1 MHGPRLSAP
10 PADRRRWLPLVAAIL
25 TLVTGATVQHF
36 RPGPLTLVVD
46 AEIDQGTAIELFHN
60 ELWSESQRLPIRP
73 GRQQYRFVGMPARLW
88 SLRLDPS
95 DSANGTI
102 RIHSVTIQRDGR
114 VLETFGPSTIA
125 AWSRINLAPAGRSGE
140 AAEFRPTSPDP
151 ILYLPG
157 RHDHAT
163 TADMPSLV
171 LERAFRSE
179 RFTVL
184 IGVLFLLAGLLP
196 WRGREIALAAVG
208 LPAVAILGGAFS
220 RLFIHLFGDRLGGIP
235 SVAAAVGIASYV
247 GYPKVSDFRAYWL
260 AVLCCVAIG
269 LVGARVLR
277 KLGLAAPPPPREPPA
292 RTARLARLTSAV
304 LLVAYALTTF
314 PVLSERLNELRF
326 GVHWLD
332 WDQGN
337 IFTWQYLIHR
347 GWLPFRDF
355 WYPYG
360 AFSAFEANGWFPG
373 GYVLAWVH
381 DLLLLAVA
389 GWSLHRALRD
399 RPVWAALCFAGL
411 LGGAALGFYAVPGRY
426 FLSLDV
432 VLFGLAVSRSGYRTP
447 VLVGFVLLTTYAF
460 VLEPNQV
467 LYATVP
473 LLLLGALD
481 LRAADG
487 DARVALVRRMAV
499 TAGGLALGVAAV
511 FLCFAVRGQL
521 TGFLGFLEDMQVMS
535 VYGSI
540 PASFDAWFHLDGNFA
555 SLVLWGPL
563 CLIALGCCAVG
574 LQRRPDALAT
584 GALLLGLVGAVSFN
598 KFLVRPHIAEQIV
611 AYSVAGVIL
620 ALGFLVARLRQAQW
634 NVLLLA
640 GVIITANL
648 WPTAATSLVRR
659 GQVLRALPASISE
672 TAEGERRELE
682 MAYYEDR
689 SRYPDIAPVLARVDA
704 LSRTEVGSPGA
715 GALFDLGDDSVMY
728 VARRERPPYYISFY
742 NSSPLRAQQTTVR
755 WLEQARPE
763 WVVWRPSFEG
773 FDGVPNLVRVPLLF
787 DAIIAGYRPVEQVG
801 AFEILRRNRPGD
813 ALDVAFWSARLGPRL
828 DLGAVPAASGLARSA
843 RCGGSTCADVLR
855 VRIPAPRAGNERT
868 VEVSAGEHRFS
879 ARFIEVRGQREY
891 WVHLDRLWFYGTLR
905 RLGLSPVV
913 STDLGPGAQAERL
926 SVAADRAVLW

>member
-10 PADRRRWLPLVAAIL
+10 PADRRRWLPLAAAIL
-25 TLVTGATVQHF
+25 TLVTGATVQHY
-36 RPGPLTLVVD
+36 RPGPLTVVVD
-46 AEIDQGTAIELFHN
+46 AEIDQGTTIELFHN
-60 ELWSESQRLPIRP
+60 DLWTESQRLPIRP

-95 DSANGTI
+95 DSGNGTI

-114 VLETFGPSTIA
+114 VLEAFAPTTIA
-125 AWSRINLAPAGRSGE
+125 AWSRINLAPAGRPGDT
-140 AAEFRPTSPDP
+140 AEFRPTSPDP

-163 TADMPSLV
+163 PADMPSLV

-196 WRGREIALAAVG
+196 WRGRQIALAAVG
-208 LPAVAILGGAFS
+208 LPAVAILAGAFS
-220 RLFIHLFGDRLGGIP
+220 RLFIHVLGDRLGGIP

-269 LVGARVLR
+269 LVGAHVLR
-277 KLGLAAPPPPREPPA
+277 KLGLAAPPPPPEPPA
-292 RTARLARLTSAV
+292 RTARLARLSTIV
-304 LLVAYALTTF
+304 LLVAYALTTY
-314 PVLSERLNELRF
+314 PVLPERLNELRL

-337 IFTWQYLIHR
+337 IFTWQYMIHR

-360 AFSAFEANGWFPG
+360 GFSAFEANGWFPW
-373 GYVLAWVH
+373 GYVLAWGH

-389 GWSLHRALRD
+389 GWSLHRALGD
-399 RPVWAALCFAGL
+399 RPFWAALCFAGL

-432 VLFGLAVSRSGYRTP
+432 VLLGLAASRSAYRTP
-447 VLVGFVLLTTYAF
+447 VLVAFVLMTTYAF
-460 VLEPNQV
+460 LLEPNQV
-467 LYATVP
+467 LYATPP

-481 LRAADG
+481 LRAADR
-487 DARVALVRRMAV
+487 DARAALARRMV
-499 TAGGLALGVAAV
+499 LTAGGLALGVAAV

-521 TGFLGFLEDMQVMS
+521 GGFLGFLEDMQVMS

-540 PASFDAWFHLDGNFA
+540 PAAFDAWFHLDGNVA
-555 SLVLWGPL
+555 CLVLWGPL

-574 LQRRPDALAT
+574 LQRRPDVLAT
-584 GALLLGLVGAVSFN
+584 GALMLGLVGAVSFN

-640 GVIITANL
+640 GVIVTANL
-648 WPTAATSLVRR
+648 WPTASKSLVRR
-659 GQVLRALPASISE
+659 GDVLRALPASIGD
-672 TAEGERRELE
+672 TVNGERRTLE

-689 SRYPDIAPVLARVDA
+689 SRYPDIVPVLTRLDA
-704 LSRTEVGSPGA
+704 LGAARA

-728 VARRERPPYYISFY
+728 VARRERPPYFISFY
-742 NSSPLRAQQTTVR
+742 NSSPIRAQQTTVQ
-755 WLEQARPE
+755 WLDQTQPE
-763 WVVWRPSFEG
+763 WVVWRPSFVG

-787 DAIIAGYRPVEQVG
+787 DAVIASYRPVEQVG
-801 AFEILRRNRPGD
+801 EFEILRRSRPGD
-813 ALDVAFWSARLGPRL
+813 APDLDFWSARLGSQV

-843 RCGGSTCADVLR
+843 PCQGSSTCADVLR
-855 VRIPAPRAGNERT
+855 VRIPAPRAGNERA
-868 VEVSAGEHRFS
+868 VEVVAGEHRFR
-879 ARFIEVRGQREY
+879 ARFSEVRGQRDY

-905 RLGLSPVV
+905 RLGQSPVV
-913 STDLGPGAQAERL
+913 STDLGPGAEAERL